1 MNLTYLEAAVSVLRD
16 AGRPMRARELTD
28 SAIAAGLITPQGRTP
43 EATMSA
49 VLYRKVQVDSRLVK
63 IEDSGGRIRAKR
75 GSVRWA
81 LSSWSVND

>member
-1 MNLTYLEAAVSVLRD
+1 MTLTYLEAAVCILLD

-28 SAIAAGLITPQGRTP
+28 TAIEAGLIEPQGRTP

-63 IEDSGGRIRAKR
+63 IEDSNGRIRARR

-81 LSSWSVND
+81 LSSWPVKD